1 MNTMP
6 GILRI
11 IDQKF
16 EEVICYF
23 ALSAVAV
30 CVFLQA
36 SVRIVFGTALA
47 WPEEIAIY
55 GMAWLVYMGAALS
68 VRERAHLR
76 IMIGVTKLPRPVAMT
91 LIILGDCLWVAFN
104 IFMVWH
110 GYKYIELLWNQL
122 YISPALQINQKW
134 PQAIVP
140 IGFGLMTVRI
150 FQVYYAWL
158 RNGARG
164 LPG

>member
-1 MNTMP
+1 MNTMF

-16 EEVICYF
+16 EEIICYF

-36 SVRIVFGTALA
+36 AVRIVFGTALA

-55 GMAWLVYMGAALS
+55 GMAWLVYMGASLS

-76 IMIGVTKLPRPVAMT
+76 IMIGVEKLPRPAAMT
-91 LIILGDCLWVAFN
+91 LIIFGDCLWVAF
-104 IFMVWH
+104 
-110 GYKYIELLWNQL
+110 
-122 YISPALQINQKW
+122 
-134 PQAIVP
+134 
-140 IGFGLMTVRI
+140 
-150 FQVYYAWL
+150 
-158 RNGARG
+158 
-164 LPG
+164 

>member
-1 MNTMP
+1 MNKT
-6 GILRI
+6 LLSLKF

-16 EEVICYF
+16 EEIICYF
-23 ALSAVAV
+23 AISAIAI

-36 SVRIVFGTALA
+36 IVRIVFGTALA

-55 GMAWLVYMGAALS
+55 GMAWFVYMGASLS

-76 IMIGVTKLPRPVAMT
+76 IMIGVVKLPKPAAMT
-91 LIILGDCLWVAFN
+91 LIILGDCMWVAFN

-122 YISPALQINQKW
+122 YISPALQIDQKW

-140 IGFGLMTVRI
+140 LGFALMTVRI
-150 FQVYYAWL
+150 FQVYYSWIKK
-158 RNGARG
+158 GAKD
-164 LPG
+164 LPI